1 MRHAMNRLRWPAVG
15 VVLAALGA
23 LPGCNGWGGSRTG
36 PVSPDAVAMLLPTK
50 IRIHSFTKIKPL
62 FGSALPNGIEV
73 WLEPLDQFDDVV
85 KVVGE
90 FYFELYGFK
99 PASAD
104 PKGERIEFWQVRIG
118 TPEEQ
123 QRYWDRVAR
132 MYRFPLA
139 WDYAPAPGRK
149 YVLLVTYRTPSQER
163 LADETTLTFK
173 VDKGSIV
180 ESLLEK
186 NKPQE

>member
-1 MRHAMNRLRWPAVG
+1 MRHAMNSSRCLTATVILPALLVT
-15 VVLAALGA
+15 A
-23 LPGCNGWGGSRTG
+23 GCNGWGGSRTG
-36 PVSPDAVAMLLPTK
+36 PVSPEAVAMLLPTQ

-73 WLEPLDQFDDVV
+73 WLEPLDQFGDVV

-90 FYFELYGFK
+90 FHFELYGFK

-118 TPEEQ
+118 SPEEQ

-149 YVLLVTYRTPSQER
+149 YVLLVTYRTPGEKR
-163 LADETTLTFK
+163 LADEITLTFK

-180 ESLLEK
+180 ESLLDK
-186 NKPQE
+186 DKPQE